1 MIRQATFAAAL
12 AGAALLAG
20 PGLAQTS
27 SSTDNVAS
35 MEELDAMTQDF
46 FTDESR
52 TELVPDEQ
60 REAAF
65 AAMTEEQ
72 RTMVRD
78 HCEGID
84 EPADPAASSGWALLC
99 EAVEEE

>member
-12 AGAALLAG
+12 LGAALLAG
-20 PGLAQTS
+20 PSLAQQS
-27 SSTDNVAS
+27 ADAPAQ
-35 MEELDAMTQDF
+35 EELDAMTQGF

-52 TELVPDEQ
+52 TELVPAEQ

-78 HCEGID
+78 HCEEIG